1 MKKIVLI
8 INLFIVSTSIA
19 QSNRQAFTL
28 NIAANETQ
36 QYKADIQESPYFVKE
51 KILQIY
57 CGEKVFIECQISG
70 DTISTMKIVEE
81 NINIKSTI
89 EIELTQ
95 NSEDRKNISTM
106 LVVKNPFQKKLNYNA
121 IMYTP
126 LSQTWK
132 TTSIILIQP
141 NLMNFETWPHAIISI
156 VLEGWRF
163 EE

>member
-8 INLFIVSTSIA
+8 INLFIVSTLIA

-132 TTSIILIQP
+132 TTSIIPIQP